1 MGRAVPG
8 SGWAILRKGI
18 RRLDSGPLLPLR
30 QYVPAMSILRH
41 KYTIEWAKTGQ
52 RKDDPSKEVIADDYR
67 AAGDFF
73 VFVQRHSNAPNDY
86 TTVLT
91 VRANDVASIEVGE
104 RIER

>member
-1 MGRAVPG
+1 MAEPMKIRA
-8 SGWAILRKGI
+8 
-18 RRLDSGPLLPLR
+18 RLQGDKTQVIVS
-30 QYVPAMSILRH
+30 MSH
-41 KYTIEWAKTGQ
+41 EMETGQ